1 MAEEVDCFLSY
12 AREDKPLA
20 ERVFIRLRRHGIRVW
35 MDKPPQPY
43 TSEGIVFGANWHD
56 VLQKQIEKA
65 RLFLPLFTATA
76 LEPGSYFEHELKMA
90 LRISSETFNR
100 SDFIIPVLSG
110 GEVPE
115 LSVNGRSFAAFQW
128 IDIEA
133 DGLNALLR
141 HVLKAQAVSPNPDS
155 ADELLT
161 LEVATVDQLVDALG
175 PNRIIRLAPGAYD
188 LSKVK
193 EVSHGFMSVEPEFDG
208 PQIIF
213 HHLKNTELYCDGQEP
228 AHLYVEPRYTYPLY
242 LSDCEGVRLRNLRF
256 GHSPEP
262 GECVGGVAKIV
273 RSKTVDLNEC
283 DLYGCGTVG
292 LDLDGAENVV
302 VSNSLIRECNT
313 GFASI
318 ESCRD
323 VVLHNC
329 ILRNNAVSFGF
340 AIENSDNIRIVN
352 TAIRDNTENPYFSA
366 ETPMVRSNRSTNVA
380 LEGCQIMKSP
390 FVDVVDPAQGIEILH
405 CEVS

>member
-1 MAEEVDCFLSY
+1 
-12 AREDKPLA
+12 
-20 ERVFIRLRRHGIRVW
+20 
-35 MDKPPQPY
+35 
-43 TSEGIVFGANWHD
+43 
-56 VLQKQIEKA
+56 
-65 RLFLPLFTATA
+65 
-76 LEPGSYFEHELKMA
+76 
-90 LRISSETFNR
+90 
-100 SDFIIPVLSG
+100 
-110 GEVPE
+110 
-115 LSVNGRSFAAFQW
+115 
-128 IDIEA
+128 
-133 DGLNALLR
+133 
-141 HVLKAQAVSPNPDS
+141 
-155 ADELLT
+155 
-161 LEVATVDQLVDALG
+161 
-175 PNRIIRLAPGAYD
+175 
-188 LSKVK
+188 
-193 EVSHGFMSVEPEFDG
+193 
-208 PQIIF
+208 
-213 HHLKNTELYCDGQEP
+213 
-228 AHLYVEPRYTYPLY
+228 
-242 LSDCEGVRLRNLRF
+242 
-256 GHSPEP
+256 
-262 GECVGGVAKIV
+262 
-273 RSKTVDLNEC
+273 VDLNEC